1 MRISMKKVIATDLDG
16 TLFYPRAKV
25 NMIPKK
31 NIIFLREFI
40 EKGGRVVLVSG
51 RSHHY
56 AQKVS
61 AKIGYPVDV
70 IGANS
75 AYLSVNEEVKEEH
88 FLPEEMLDIYQ
99 KIAKK
104 FHIKGQLLMSKAYPL
119 VIRGP
124 EYSWFKM
131 KFYQFYYWA
140 QGIYAE
146 AYVYD
151 HKLFI
156 EELKSKQV
164 YKMMLYFGL
173 GKKDHNI
180 AAEAN
185 KYIRENFPE
194 IEASWIGSFVEL
206 TPKGCNKANGIEKY
220 LRYLNIDKHD
230 IIVVGDSG
238 NDISMFNAYK
248 ENSFCMSHANQ
259 KVKKYAKHII
269 RRFYDLAPYVYENGE
284 EK

>member
-1 MRISMKKVIATDLDG
+1 MKKIIATDLDG
-16 TLFYPRAKV
+16 TLFYPRAKL

-31 NIIFLREFI
+31 NIAFLREYI

-56 AQKVS
+56 AHRVS
-61 AKIGYPVDV
+61 AKVGYPLDV

-75 AYLSVNEEVKEEH
+75 AYISVNGEVKEEH
-88 FLPEEMLDIYQ
+88 FLPENMLDIYK
-99 KIAKK
+99 KISKK
-104 FHIKGQLLMSKAYPL
+104 YYIKGQLLMSNDYPL

-124 EYSWFKM
+124 DYKWYKK
-131 KFYQFYYWA
+131 KFYEFYYWA

-146 AYVYD
+146 AYIYD
-151 HKLFI
+151 HQLFLD
-156 EELKSKQV
+156 ELKRKKV

-173 GKKDHNI
+173 GKKEQKK
-180 AAEAN
+180 ASEAN

-194 IEASWIGSFVEL
+194 IEASWTGSFVEL

-220 LRYLNIDKHD
+220 LRYLEVDKRD
-230 IIVVGDSG
+230 IIIVGDSG
-238 NDISMFNAYK
+238 NDISMFNAYQ
-248 ENSFCMSHANQ
+248 ENSFCMSHASE

-269 RRFYDLAPYVYENGE
+269 RRFYDLAPFVYEKE
-284 EK
+284 EKK